1 MRQHGYHWLKSVKSY
16 SKQALLSL
24 LVGVVVSV
32 AVVILWQKLLTQEK
46 NNVEQLIQQQAIAV
60 QTQVTNQ
67 LQSRI
72 QALQRMR
79 KHWQIGGVAA
89 QQEWKVD
96 AAAYVHDFTGYQA
109 IALVDS
115 SFRVQRIV
123 PLAGN
128 EALQNL
134 DLSQQPQQLTALTA
148 ARDRRQIIFTKTV
161 DVSPGKKGFFVYLPI
176 FQEDKF
182 EGLIVAVVQIQPFL
196 ESFINLPSGYKLKL
210 FDGQELIYSHD
221 LELPELFSWQTEQKI
236 EFYGLNWRIKV
247 DPTSDLLTNLHSPIP
262 EILLFAGLWLAG
274 AMSLLVYFAQVA
286 MLSNRQIAI
295 INQELALK
303 ILEQNQAKAILKEK
317 EERWQL
323 ALQGNNDGI
332 WDWNLKTN
340 EVFFSVRWKEMLGYQ
355 DHEISH
361 NLDEW
366 SKRVHPEDLP
376 DVTQVVHD
384 HFAKTTP
391 FYITEYRMLCKDGS
405 YKWILDRGKAL
416 WDEVGNVM
424 RMVGSHTDISDRKQ
438 IEAALKESEG
448 RFRIMADSAPVL
460 LWVVDTEGNCT
471 FFNQTWLNFTGC
483 TLEEE
488 LKDGWAKGIHPDDL
502 KNTFNTY
509 WTAFNARQPF
519 KMEYRLRR
527 ADGEYRWILDT
538 GIPRF
543 HADGSF
549 AGYIGSCVDISDVYN
564 ELRLRKLAE
573 EALQKQLQHTL
584 LLEKITQEIRHSLDS
599 QEIFETAA
607 TQIGKVFV
615 VDRCLIHSYIS
626 EPIPQIPVVAEYV
639 VPDYTSMLD
648 MEIAIDNNP
657 YIQQIIAQDRAIAS
671 PNVYTDPLIQASNL
685 KCEATGLKS
694 LLSVRTSYQ
703 GQPNGGISLYQY
715 SHVRQWNQEEIELF
729 EAVAAQLG
737 IALAQAHLLEQET
750 RQREEL
756 TLKNFALEQAK
767 RQAEAANR
775 AKSEFLAMMSHEIR
789 TPMNAVIGLTGLLL
803 DMTITPQQREFLEI
817 IRSSSDTLLAIINDI
832 LDFSKIESGKLDLER
847 HAFKLDKCIEEAL
860 DLLAPQANAKGINLA
875 YLMESHTPNTIM
887 GDITRVRQTLINLL
901 GNAVKFTEAGE
912 VVVYVTAQQLISPQ
926 EYQIQ
931 FAVKDT
937 GIGIPKDRMERLF
950 KPFSQVDASMTRQYG
965 GTGLGLA
972 ISKRL
977 SEFMGGTMW
986 VQSEVGV
993 GSTFYFTIVAQA
1005 VSSSEKFELDIVQP
1019 NLSGKKLL
1027 IVDCNETNRQIITLQ
1042 ASSWG
1047 MEVCAATS
1055 AWQALEYITSGEK
1068 FDLAILD
1075 MQLLQMNALALAA
1088 KIHSLPGC
1096 QDLPLVLLSSVGE
1109 LPNSEQPTTSNFVG
1123 ILNKP
1128 IKRSHFLDLCI
1139 CIFTGQKTSVL
1150 PVQSSLPQVFDSELS
1165 QQLPL
1170 SILLVEDITFNQK
1183 VALKM
1188 LERLGYQADVANNGL
1203 EALSAL
1209 RRQPY
1214 DLVFMDVQMP
1224 EMDGLETTRQIRQ
1237 ECVDQSQPWIIAMTA
1252 HAMQGDKEECLSAG
1266 MNDYI
1271 TKPIRSEA
1279 LVQAFDN
1286 YKTLHSS
1293 KINQDINNLEINT
1306 FNQPE
1311 ISSPETLLPAI
1322 DTTTFQSLKELAI
1335 DDTNLLVE
1343 IIECYLDDTPQKLLA
1358 ISQAVEQQNTLAI
1371 RQIAHSLIS
1380 SSLTIGAVIF
1390 AQLCRKL
1397 EMIGIA
1403 ESMDNAAYLVEQLEI
1418 EHQRVREAL
1427 ELERMVMGNG

>member
-1 MRQHGYHWLKSVKSY
+1 MRQHGYHWLKSAKIY
-16 SKQALLSL
+16 SKQVLLSL
-24 LVGVVVSV
+24 LVGIVVSV
-32 AVVILWQKLLTQEK
+32 AVLILWQKLLTQEK
-46 NNVEQLIQQQAIAV
+46 TNVEQLIQQQAITI
-60 QTQVTNQ
+60 QTEVTNQ

-72 QALQRMR
+72 QALHRMR
-79 KHWQIGGVAA
+79 KRWELDGGTP
-89 QQEWKVD
+89 QYGWGID
-96 AAAYVHDFTGYQA
+96 AASYVEDFIGYEA
-109 IALVDS
+109 IAWVDS
-115 SFRVQRIV
+115 SFQVQRIV

-134 DLSQQPQQLTALTA
+134 DLSQQPQQLTALKT
-148 ARDRRQIIFTKTV
+148 ARDRRQTILTSTV
-161 DVSPGKKGFFVYLPI
+161 NLASGKKGFFIYIPV
-176 FQEDKF
+176 FQADKF
-182 EGLIVAVVQIQPFL
+182 DGLLVGVVQIQPFL
-196 ESFINLPSGYKLKL
+196 SSVVDLPAGYKLKV
-210 FDGQELIYSHD
+210 FDGQELIYSHN
-221 LELPELFSWQTEQKI
+221 LQLPELFSWHTEQKV

-262 EILLFAGLWLAG
+262 EVLLFAGLWLAG

-340 EVFFSVRWKEMLGYQ
+340 QVFFSLRWKEMLGYQ
-355 DHEISH
+355 DHEIPH
-361 NLDEW
+361 HLDEW
-366 SKRVHPEDLP
+366 SKRVHTEDLAW
-376 DVTQVVHD
+376 VTQVVHD
-384 HFAKTTP
+384 HFAKKTP

-405 YKWILDRGKAL
+405 YKWILDRGQAL
-416 WDEVGNVM
+416 WDEAGNVV

-460 LWVVDTEGNCT
+460 LWVADAEGKCN
-471 FFNQTWLNFTGC
+471 FFNQTWLNFTGR

-488 LKDGWAKGIHPDDL
+488 LEDGWAKGVHSDDL
-502 KNTFNTY
+502 KNTLNTY

-527 ADGEYRWILDT
+527 FDGEYRWILDT

-549 AGYIGSCVDISDVYN
+549 AGYIGSCIDISDVHN
-564 ELRLRKLAE
+564 ELRLRKIAE

-626 EPIPQIPVVAEYV
+626 EPVPQIPVVAEYV
-639 VPDYTSMLD
+639 VADYTSMLET
-648 MEIAIDNNP
+648 EIPIDNNP
-657 YIQQIIAQDRAIAS
+657 YIQQIIAQERAIAS
-671 PNVYTDPLIQASNL
+671 PNVYIDPLIQASNL
-685 KCEATGLKS
+685 NCEATGLKS

-737 IALAQAHLLEQET
+737 IALAQAQLLEQET

-817 IRSSSDTLLAIINDI
+817 IRSSSDALLAIINDI

-847 HAFKLDKCIEEAL
+847 HPFNLDKCIEEAL
-860 DLLAPQANAKGINLA
+860 DLVAPQATAKGLNLA
-875 YLMESHTPNTIM
+875 YLMERQTPNTIM

-901 GNAVKFTEAGE
+901 SNAVKFTETGE
-912 VVVYVTAQQLISPQ
+912 VVVYVTAQQLISPE

-977 SEFMGGTMW
+977 SEFMGGQMW
-986 VQSEVGV
+986 VESEEGV

-1005 VSSSEKFELDIVQP
+1005 VSSSEKFALDIVQP

-1027 IVDCNETNRQIITLQ
+1027 IVDYNDTNRQIITLQ

-1047 MEVCAATS
+1047 MEVCTATS
-1055 AWQALEYITSGEK
+1055 GWQALEYITSGEK

-1075 MQLLQMNALALAA
+1075 MQLPQMNALTLAA
-1088 KIHSLPGC
+1088 KIHSLPAC
-1096 QDLPLVLLSSVGE
+1096 QDLPLVLLSSVGK
-1109 LPNSEQPTTSNFVG
+1109 LANPEQPATSDFVG

-1128 IKRSHFLDLCI
+1128 IKRSHLLDLCI
-1139 CIFTGQKTSVL
+1139 RIFTGPKTCVL
-1150 PVQSSLPQVFDSELS
+1150 PVQSSLPPVFDSALS

-1188 LERLGYQADVANNGL
+1188 LERLGYQADIANNGL

-1209 RRQPY
+1209 RRQSY
-1214 DLVFMDVQMP
+1214 NLVFMDVQMP

-1252 HAMQGDKEECLSAG
+1252 HAMQGDKEECLRSG

-1279 LVQAFDN
+1279 LVQAFKN
-1286 YKTLHSS
+1286 YKALHPSNS
-1293 KINQDINNLEINT
+1293 NQDIDHSELKSFSQLEINSQV
-1306 FNQPE
+1306 NLP
-1311 ISSPETLLPAI
+1311 PAI
-1322 DTTTFQSLKELAI
+1322 DAATFQSLKDLAI
-1335 DDTNLLVE
+1335 DETDLLVE
-1343 IIECYLDDTPQKLLA
+1343 IIECYLDDTPKKLLA
-1358 ISQAVEQQNTLAI
+1358 ISQAVEQKDAVVI
-1371 RQIAHSLIS
+1371 CQITHSLIS
-1380 SSLTIGAVIF
+1380 SSLTIGAVVF
-1390 AQLCRKL
+1390 AQLCRKI
-1397 EMIGIA
+1397 ETIGM
-1403 ESMDNAAYLVEQLEI
+1403 SGSTDNATQLVDQLQI
-1418 EHQRVREAL
+1418 EHQRVRDVLQL
-1427 ELERMVMGNG
+1427 EIIGNR